1 MIVKKIVLDIIVP
14 MEIKKIKDYERYSLY
29 QVYKIVD
36 KKRVPLYKE
45 TFTDRVIKNIV
56 SNDYILDEEVFK

>member
-45 TFTDRVIKNIV
+45 TFTDRVIKNII